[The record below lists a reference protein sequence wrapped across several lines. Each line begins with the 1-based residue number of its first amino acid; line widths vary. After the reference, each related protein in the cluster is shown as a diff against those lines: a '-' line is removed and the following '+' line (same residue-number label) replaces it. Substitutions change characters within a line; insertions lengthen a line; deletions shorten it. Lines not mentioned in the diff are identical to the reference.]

1 MKAIILAAGKGT
13 RLMPFTTN
21 KPKCLV
27 SINNKCLIDHQI
39 NVLKSRNIK
48 DITIVTGYL
57 GYQLTGKGRIIMN
70 KNYEETNMIYSLH
83 CAIDEIRG
91 ETLITYGDIVYS
103 AQLLD
108 LLIRDKHN
116 ISVPIDIHWKD
127 YWMSRFENPLEDV
140 ESLQLTDD
148 GNIKTI
154 GQKVS
159 NVEEIEGQYMG
170 IVKLS
175 QSGSLLFKNYLEKCF
190 KEGYIGNTQ
199 IRNAYLTD
207 LMHELSQQTDIYG
220 LKNKWPWIEI
230 DNCKDLKGD
239 YTIRRLEKICLGIN

>member
-21 KPKCLV
+21 TPKCLV
-27 SINNKCLIDHQI
+27 NINGKSLIDHQI
-39 NVLKSRNIK
+39 NVLKNRNIQ
-48 DITIVTGYL
+48 DITIVAGYL
-57 GYQLTGKGRIIMN
+57 GYQLAGKGRIITN
-70 KNYEETNMIYSLH
+70 KKYETTNMIYSLH
-83 CAIDEIRG
+83 CAINEISG

-108 LLIRDKHN
+108 ILIQDKHD

-127 YWMSRFENPLEDV
+127 YWTSRFKNPLEDV

-148 GNIKTI
+148 GNIKNI

-159 NVEEIEGQYMG
+159 DMDEIEGQYMG

-175 QSGSLLFKNYLEKCF
+175 QDGSLLFKNYLNKSF
-190 KEGYIGNTQ
+190 QDGFVGDTPIS
-199 IRNAYLTD
+199 NAYLTD
-207 LMHELSQQTDIYG
+207 LIHELSRKADIYG

-230 DNCKDLKGD
+230 DSCKDLKAD
-239 YTIRRLEKICLGIN
+239 YTIKRLDKICQEIR